1 MMCGRSQELYLREDF
16 CSAKDSLTL
25 IHELLWTIAQTLF
38 TLLLRFLLRRREIQ
52 AAEQGARE
60 TVKATKGEES

>member
-1 MMCGRSQELYLREDF
+1 LR
-16 CSAKDSLTL
+16 K
-25 IHELLWTIAQTLF
+25 TLF

-60 TVKATKGEES
+60 TEKATKGEES